1 LIAVPR
7 RVGFS
12 IGTIYVRPMQR
23 GETNSPDG
31 SSDDRTTILV
41 VDDEEVVR
49 ESFALYLEPVGY
61 AVRTVDSGEAALAAV
76 DDDVDVVL
84 LDRRMPDR
92 SGDEVLEEIRAR
104 NVDCQIA
111 LVTAVDPDFDIV
123 TIDCD
128 DYLVKPVDRDDL
140 VETVERLELL
150 DEYDEAQ
157 RELST
162 LRVKRNVLEVEKHPS
177 ALEDSVEF
185 RRLQNRIGELEAEL
199 DELESE
205 FDEQL
210 GYEDPS

>member
-1 LIAVPR
+1 
-7 RVGFS
+7 
-12 IGTIYVRPMQR
+12 MQR
-23 GETNSPDG
+23 GETDAPDG

-49 ESFALYLEPVGY
+49 ESFALYLEPLGY

>member
-1 LIAVPR
+1 
-7 RVGFS
+7 
-12 IGTIYVRPMQR
+12 MQR

>member
-1 LIAVPR
+1 MPN
-7 RVGFS
+7 G
-12 IGTIYVRPMQR
+12 
-23 GETNSPDG
+23 GETETQGPTVDEV
-31 SSDDRTTILV
+31 TTVLV

-49 ESFALYLEPVGY
+49 ESFALYLEPLGY
-61 AVRTVDSGEAALAAV
+61 AVRTVESGEAALAAV

-92 SGDEVLEEIRAR
+92 SGDEVLAEIRAR
-104 NVDCQIA
+104 NVDCQVA

-150 DEYDEAQ
+150 EEYDETQ

-185 RRLQNRIGELEAEL
+185 RRLQNRIAELESEL
-199 DELESE
+199 DELEAE
-205 FDEQL
+205 FDDQL
-210 GYEDPS
+210 GYEDRV

>member
-1 LIAVPR
+1 
-7 RVGFS
+7 
-12 IGTIYVRPMQR
+12 MQR
-23 GETNSPDG
+23 GETESSDG
-31 SSDDRTTILV
+31 SSDDDRTTILV

-49 ESFALYLEPVGY
+49 ESFALYLEPLGY
-61 AVRTVDSGEAALAAV
+61 AVRTVGSGEAALAAV

-92 SGDEVLEEIRAR
+92 SGDEVLEEIRGR

-185 RRLQNRIGELEAEL
+185 RRLQNRIDELEAEL

>member
-1 LIAVPR
+1 
-7 RVGFS
+7 
-12 IGTIYVRPMQR
+12 MQS
-23 GETNSPDG
+23 GETESDDG
-31 SSDDRTTILV
+31 SDDDRTTILV

-49 ESFALYLEPVGY
+49 ESFALYLEPLGY

-92 SGDEVLEEIRAR
+92 SGDEVLEEVRAR

-185 RRLQNRIGELEAEL
+185 RRLQNRIDELEAEL
-199 DELESE
+199 DELQSE

-210 GYEDPS
+210 GYEDPT

>member
-1 LIAVPR
+1 MPNGGGTKPR
-7 RVGFS
+7 DGFA
-12 IGTIYVRPMQR
+12 
-23 GETNSPDG
+23 
-31 SSDDRTTILV
+31 DDRTTILV

-49 ESFALYLEPVGY
+49 ESFALYLEPLGY
-61 AVRTVDSGEAALAAV
+61 AVRTADSGGAALAAV

-104 NVDCQIA
+104 NIDCQIA

-140 VETVERLELL
+140 IGTVERLELL
-150 DEYDEAQ
+150 DEYDEAR
-157 RELST
+157 RELSA

-177 ALEDSVEF
+177 ALEDSAEF
-185 RRLQNRIGELEAEL
+185 RRLQNRIDELEAEL
-199 DELESE
+199 DEIESE
-205 FDEQL
+205 FDERL
-210 GYEDPS
+210 GYEGPS

>member
-1 LIAVPR
+1 MPN
-7 RVGFS
+7 G
-12 IGTIYVRPMQR
+12 
-23 GETNSPDG
+23 GETNSNGG
-31 SSDDRTTILV
+31 SSDGDRTTILV

-49 ESFALYLEPVGY
+49 ESFALYLEPLGY

-76 DDDVDVVL
+76 DDDVDIVL

-104 NVDCQIA
+104 NIDCQVA

-185 RRLQNRIGELEAEL
+185 RRLQNRIDELEAEL

-210 GYEDPS
+210 GYEDPT

>member
-1 LIAVPR
+1 MPNGGGTKPR
-7 RVGFS
+7 DGFA
-12 IGTIYVRPMQR
+12 
-23 GETNSPDG
+23 
-31 SSDDRTTILV
+31 DDRTTILV

-49 ESFALYLEPVGY
+49 ESFALYLEPLGY

-104 NVDCQIA
+104 NIDCQIA

-150 DEYDEAQ
+150 DEYDEAR

-177 ALEDSVEF
+177 ALEDSAEF
-185 RRLQNRIGELEAEL
+185 RRLQNRIDELEAEL
-199 DELESE
+199 DEIESE
-205 FDEQL
+205 FDERL